1 MQEKFSGLSIVQEA
15 KLQTSHTLW
24 CSRSQYVI
32 FKCEKHKAVCAIL
45 FTRCS
50 LIPIIRTSKVN
61 SVIKSLTH
69 RLHRTQSFCQSRQRK
84 KSQFHRTFKNVLE
97 VWEKGYYLGFVIF
110 CYAVLFDLL
119 HTIFYRLHNI
129 TQSQTQNTCTN
140 KYKKRMK
147 HSKLD
152 FKGHS
157 VSK

>member
-15 KLQTSHTLW
+15 RLQTYTLQ
-24 CSRSQYVI
+24 CSRSQKFYLSVRNT
-32 FKCEKHKAVCAIL
+32 KL
-45 FTRCS
+45 FTGCS

-61 SVIKSLTH
+61 SWIKSLSH
-69 RLHRTQSFCQSRQRK
+69 RLQRTQSFCQSHQRK

-97 VWEKGYYLGFVIF
+97 VWEKGYYLVFVIF